1 MEVIPVDV
9 GAVAEDVTLN
19 RSSMN
24 KHEQAEI
31 KEAIKKE
38 ICQILED
45 IVGLKENSRPIP
57 PDNAI
62 GRLTRME
69 AINEKSIVEAN
80 LRKTKLRLER
90 LKAALDRVDTESFGE
105 CVICEG
111 PIPMNRLRVL
121 PESTVCVDCLNNSD
135 D

>member
-1 MEVIPVDV
+1 
-9 GAVAEDVTLN
+9 
-19 RSSMN
+19 MN

-90 LKAALDRVDTESFGE
+90 LNAALDRVDTESFGE